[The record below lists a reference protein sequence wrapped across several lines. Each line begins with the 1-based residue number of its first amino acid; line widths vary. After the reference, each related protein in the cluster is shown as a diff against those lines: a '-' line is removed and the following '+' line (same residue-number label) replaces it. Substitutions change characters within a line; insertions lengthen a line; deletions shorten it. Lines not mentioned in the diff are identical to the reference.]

1 MRILLVEDD
10 ELLSQLLTEHLTS
23 QRYVVDIATDG
34 MMGLY
39 YAQAAAYDLIV
50 LDVNL
55 PRLNGIQLCQKLREQ
70 RYTVPI
76 LLLTA
81 KGSSSDK
88 VMGLDAGADDY
99 VVKPCPVE
107 EISARIRALLRRPH
121 ITGMPILT
129 WGTLALDPVTCEVRC
144 ERQLIALSPKEYGLL
159 ELFLRNPQRTFSS
172 SLILEHLWSFEDAP
186 GEETVRSHIKRLRSK
201 LKTAGIDDFLD
212 TVYGMGYRLKPAPPI
227 PAPSAPTAAPD
238 LSQGNL
244 THAPLPSIP
253 QSASPPDV
261 APATIAARAAAISL
275 WQEFQLPML
284 ERVALIEQA
293 IAALAIN
300 QLTEPV
306 RQAAA
311 HAAHKLAGS
320 LAMFGF
326 PRGSELGQTLEQELQ
341 LLLQVT
347 DVPHLQALV
356 TELNQVLHSSP
367 QVSKATAAPVPTARD
382 QTHWL
387 VVVDDAQMTT
397 QLEAAGQVYGIKVEG
412 ISHPA
417 ALASLLTGT
426 PAVILLDSQF
436 VSTLDTA
443 ILQADHPTGSKPYV
457 VILSQQ
463 DDFAMRLAGVRGGGN
478 YMMPKSTPPEE
489 IIQTIQ
495 TLLIAQPSQPIK
507 VLAVDDDEAILQR
520 LQACLPAWGM
530 HLTTISQ
537 PEVVWATLKQMQ
549 PDLVILDVE
558 MPAVSGIE
566 LCQVIRSDRTWH
578 NLPVLFLTACREPN
592 IVSQI
597 YQVGADDYVSKPF
610 TDIELATRIM
620 NRLARNRF
628 LQQAALA
635 TQPHH
640 H

>member
-23 QRYVVDIATDG
+23 QRYVVDTATDG

-107 EISARIRALLRRPH
+107 EISARVRALLRRPH

-129 WGTLALDPVTCEVRC
+129 WGNLALDPVTCEVRC
-144 ERQLIALSPKEYGLL
+144 SQQLLALSPKEYGLL

-212 TVYGMGYRLKPAPPI
+212 TVYGMGYRLKPAPPT
-227 PAPSAPTAAPD
+227 PVSATSTAVLESANRP
-238 LSQGNL
+238 
-244 THAPLPSIP
+244 
-253 QSASPPDV
+253 SASPPSTAAQRPDRNAAEIAPPV
-261 APATIAARAAAISL
+261 ADAARAAAIAL
-275 WQEFQLPML
+275 WQEFQQPML
-284 ERVALIEQA
+284 ERVALIDQA
-293 IAALAIN
+293 IVALSAD
-300 QLTEPV
+300 QLTEPI
-306 RQAAA
+306 RQAAM

-326 PRGSELGQTLEQELQ
+326 PRGSELGQVLEQELQ
-341 LLLQVT
+341 LLLQPA
-347 DVPHLQALV
+347 DAPHLQTLV
-356 TELNQVLHSSP
+356 TELHQVLHSSP
-367 QVSKATAAPVPTARD
+367 QPPQAQGVSSATLPAQPHHWLIIDDDDQMTARL
-382 QTHWL
+382 Q
-387 VVVDDAQMTT
+387 
-397 QLEAAGQVYGIKVEG
+397 AAGQQWGVAIAS
-412 ISHPA
+412 ITDPA
-417 ALASLLTGT
+417 ALKPHLAAGT
-426 PAVILLDSQF
+426 PAVILLDSKF
-436 VSTLDTA
+436 LSTVDLTTFQTA
-443 ILQADHPTGSKPYV
+443 HPMGHQPYV

-463 DDFAMRLAGVRGGGN
+463 DDFPTRLAGVRGGGN
-478 YMMPKSTPPEE
+478 HLLPKSTPPEE

-495 TLLIAQPSQPIK
+495 ALLIAQPTQPIK
-507 VLAVDDDEAILQR
+507 VLAVDDDETILHR

-530 HLTTISQ
+530 ELTTISQ
-537 PEVVWATLKQMQ
+537 PETVWPTLEQIQ

-578 NLPVLFLTACREPN
+578 KLPVLFLTARREPD

-597 YQVGADDYVSKPF
+597 YRVGADDYVSKPF
-610 TDIELATRIM
+610 TDVEIATRII

-628 LQQAALA
+628 LQQDAAAL
-635 TQPHH
+635 
-640 H
+640 